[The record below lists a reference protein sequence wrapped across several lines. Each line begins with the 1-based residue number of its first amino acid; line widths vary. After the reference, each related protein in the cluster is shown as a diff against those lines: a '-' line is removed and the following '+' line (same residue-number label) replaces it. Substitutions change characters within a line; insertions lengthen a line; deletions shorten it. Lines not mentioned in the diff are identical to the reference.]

1 MVHIASQSPA
11 LMAAIASAKAR
22 AAASDA
28 DPTTSPGFLIVVNWI
43 VPSAEGGDDAVFN
56 FVQIFERRT
65 AADLGAS
72 AAETARFDAL
82 LRGFIAADD
91 ETRNARF
98 KFVSRLVD
106 STAALSAGIA
116 LLGGMR
122 PVLLAN
128 KLSTKYFTDEES
140 YLELTLDVRSSSIA
154 RGAAGLIVSALKN
167 VVIDMCFLFEGRDEE
182 ELPERVWATWRASR
196 LDLDRA
202 AIPPPWL

>member
-11 LMAAIASAKAR
+11 LMAAVASANAR
-22 AAASDA
+22 AATSGV
-28 DPTTSPGFLIVVNWI
+28 DPLTAPGFLIVVNWI
-43 VPSAEGGDDAVFN
+43 VPSADGDAVFN
-56 FVQIFERRT
+56 FVQIFERRA

-72 AAETARFDAL
+72 AAEAARFDAL

-116 LLGGMR
+116 LIGGMR

-128 KLSTKYFTDEES
+128 KLATTYYTDGES
-140 YLELTLDVRSSSIA
+140 YLELTLDVRSSAVA

-167 VVIDMCFLFEGRDEE
+167 VVIDMCFLFEGREEE

-202 AIPPPWL
+202 AIPPPWR